1 MEIMVDRM
9 LPQILEGYQH
19 ICKCSECIDDMK
31 AHALNHLKPLYI
43 ASDKGGVFAKLN
55 EMHEQFNTDVITQ
68 LMESVGIVSE
78 NPHR

>member
-9 LPQILEGYQH
+9 LPQVLDGYEH

-31 AHALNHLKPLYI
+31 ALALNNLKPLYVTTT
-43 ASDKGGVFAKLN
+43 AGGVFAKLN